1 MLFNLPIRIGRAD
14 GNGHVLDQLSA
25 YIDYELPDAE
35 RERVREHLRR
45 CPVCETEL
53 ATLKAAKQLL
63 NEMPLHP
70 VPRSFILTPDMVG
83 QAMSGPVERRRPL
96 GWTLAGR
103 LRTATALVAVL
114 LVLVLSG
121 DLLRSGVLS
130 SGQATMSAPPAS
142 SSGPETAGITARES
156 NPTTVALAVATTTTA
171 PAGGLGAGGLG
182 AAPTELPIPPALPAT
197 SAAAAAP
204 TETTGVAA
212 DTVNTATAP
221 APLPTE
227 QAYKGVLPPA
237 ADTTNQTQAQT
248 LTQPPALT
256 LQPVPEAAPAP
267 QVGGWQLLEGAL
279 LVLLLVL
286 GIGALW
292 ARARGV

>member
-1 MLFNLPIRIGRAD
+1 MLFNWSIRIGRGN
-14 GNGHVLDQLSA
+14 GNGHVLEQLSA
-25 YIDYELPDAE
+25 YIDYELPDTE

-45 CPVCETEL
+45 CPLCETEL

-63 NEMPLHP
+63 NEMPLQP

-121 DLLRSGVLS
+121 DFLTRTVNQGTS
-130 SGQATMSAPPAS
+130 QALMVPNPAS
-142 SSGPETAGITARES
+142 SSGPESSGITARSS
-156 NPTTVALAVATTTTA
+156 NPTTVALAEATTTTA
-171 PAGGLGAGGLG
+171 PGAGGLG
-182 AAPTELPIPPALPAT
+182 GGAGDLPIPPALPAT

-204 TETTGVAA
+204 TETPGVAL
-212 DTVNTATAP
+212 DRLVP
-221 APLPTE
+221 VPTE
-227 QAYKGVLPPA
+227 QAYKGLTPPEVA
-237 ADTTNQTQAQT
+237 STDQTQAQT
-248 LTQPPALT
+248 LTQAPLPGLE
-256 LQPVPEAAPAP
+256 PVAEAAPAP
-267 QVGGWQLLEGAL
+267 QVSGWQLLEGAL
-279 LVLLLVL
+279 LMLLLVL

-292 ARARGV
+292 ARGRGV

>member
-1 MLFNLPIRIGRAD
+1 MLFNWSIRIGRGN
-14 GNGHVLDQLSA
+14 GNGHVLEQLSA

-45 CPVCETEL
+45 CPLCETEL

-63 NEMPLHP
+63 NEMPLQP

-142 SSGPETAGITARES
+142 SSGPESSGITARSS
-156 NPTTVALAVATTTTA
+156 NPTTVALAEATTTTA
-171 PAGGLGAGGLG
+171 PGAGGLGAGPGD
-182 AAPTELPIPPALPAT
+182 LPIPPALPPT

-204 TETTGVAA
+204 TATTGIAA
-212 DTVNTATAP
+212 DAANPATSA
-221 APLPTE
+221 AAVPTE
-227 QAYKGVLPPA
+227 QAYKGLTPPEVA
-237 ADTTNQTQAQT
+237 STDQTQAQT

-256 LQPVPEAAPAP
+256 LQPVPEAAPTP
-267 QVGGWQLLEGAL
+267 QVSGWQLLEGAL

-292 ARARGV
+292 ARGRGV

>member
-1 MLFNLPIRIGRAD
+1 MLFNFPMRIGRSD

-25 YIDYELPDAE
+25 YIDYELPDSE

-53 ATLKAAKQLL
+53 ATLKATKQLL

-83 QAMSGPVERRRPL
+83 QAMSGPVERRRSL
-96 GWTLAGR
+96 GWNLAGR
-103 LRTATALVAVL
+103 LRTATAVVAVL
-114 LVLVLSG
+114 LVLVLTG
-121 DLLRSGVLS
+121 DLLRLGVLNGGS
-130 SGQATMSAPPAS
+130 QAAMPPATIYALQPPS
-142 SSGPETAGITARES
+142 LRSTQS
-156 NPTTVALAVATTTTA
+156 NPTTVALAEATSTTA
-171 PAGGLGAGGLG
+171 AAGAEGAGGLGAGPGD
-182 AAPTELPIPPALPAT
+182 LPIPPALPAT

-204 TETTGVAA
+204 TETPSLAFDRLIPV
-212 DTVNTATAP
+212 
-221 APLPTE
+221 PTE
-227 QAYKGVLPPA
+227 QAYKALTPPA

-256 LQPVPEAAPAP
+256 LQPAAEAAPAP
-267 QVGGWQLLEGAL
+267 QVSGWQLLEGAL
-279 LVLLLVL
+279 LVLLVVL

>member
-1 MLFNLPIRIGRAD
+1 MIFNFPMRIGRGD

-53 ATLKAAKQLL
+53 ATLKATKQLL
-63 NEMPLHP
+63 NEVPLHP

-83 QAMSGPVERRRPL
+83 QAMRGPVERRRSL
-96 GWTLAGR
+96 GWSLAGR

-114 LVLVLSG
+114 LVLVLTG
-121 DLLRSGVLS
+121 DLLRLGVLGS
-130 SGQATMSAPPAS
+130 GGQAAMPPATIYALQPPSINARAS
-142 SSGPETAGITARES
+142 S
-156 NPTTVALAVATTTTA
+156 PTTVALAEATTTTA
-171 PAGGLGAGGLG
+171 PAGAEGAGGLG
-182 AAPTELPIPPALPAT
+182 GGSGELPIPPALPAT

-204 TETTGVAA
+204 TETTGVAL
-212 DTVNTATAP
+212 DRVVP
-221 APLPTE
+221 VPTE
-227 QAYKGVLPPA
+227 QAYKTLTPST

-256 LQPVPEAAPAP
+256 LQSAPEAAPAP
-267 QVGGWQLLEGAL
+267 QVSGWQLLEGAL
-279 LVLLLVL
+279 LVLLVLL

-292 ARARGV
+292 ARARGI